1 MKKAVFGLL
10 VLLSI
15 SCNENSKAKFSLVG
29 NTDGIADGTILYLES
44 NLTNEV
50 IDSAVVE
57 NNYFKFQTK
66 LTHSPLLTTLHTKNF
81 SQYRF
86 LWLENSPM
94 TFDATK
100 MHFKH
105 AIVKGSDSENLNQTL
120 SKQVDTLHGSERQKL
135 ELEFVKMNPSSIVS
149 AYILSV
155 YTTSWGKGESKELFD
170 KLSEENR
177 NSVYGKKV
185 ANYIRLNK
193 EPKIGEQFVDFEMS
207 DPNGKSRKLSDYKGK
222 TILLEFWASNCSPC
236 RQQNPSL
243 VSTYK
248 KFKPKGFEIFAV
260 STDQD
265 KKSWLQAIEK
275 DSLIWEHVSDLKGND
290 NEASLIYG
298 VTGIP
303 DNFLIDQNG
312 VILGRNLRG
321 NELNEKL
328 ASILPTR

>member
-1 MKKAVFGLL
+1 MKKIVFGLL
-10 VLLSI
+10 MLLSM
-15 SCNENSKAKFSLVG
+15 SCNENSKAKFSLIG
-29 NTDGIADGTILYLES
+29 NTNGITNGTILYLAS

-66 LTHSPLLTTLHTKNF
+66 LTHAPLHTTLHTKNF
-81 SQYRF
+81 SHYRF

-100 MHFKH
+100 MDFKH
-105 AIVKGSDSENLNQTL
+105 AIVKGSDSENLSETL

-149 AYILSV
+149 SYILSV
-155 YTTSWGKGESKELFD
+155 YTTSWGKEKSEELFD
-170 KLSEENR
+170 KFSSENK

-185 ANYIRLNK
+185 TNYIRLNK

-222 TILLEFWASNCSPC
+222 TILLEFWASWCGPC
-236 RQQNPSL
+236 RQENPNL
-243 VSTYK
+243 VRTYR
-248 KFKPKGFEIFAV
+248 KFKTKGFEVFAV
-260 STDQD
+260 SLDQD
-265 KKSWLQAIEK
+265 KSSWLQAIEK

-298 VTGIP
+298 INGVP

-312 VILGRNLRG
+312 VIIGRNIRG

-328 ASILPTR
+328 ASILPSR

>member
-1 MKKAVFGLL
+1 MKKTIVGLL
-10 VLLSI
+10 ILLSL
-15 SCNENSKAKFSLVG
+15 SCNENSKAKFSLIG
-29 NTDGIADGTILYLES
+29 NTNGIANGTILYLVS

-57 NNYFKFQTK
+57 NNYFRLQTK
-66 LTHSPLLTTLHTKNF
+66 LTPTPILTTLHTKNF
-81 SQYRF
+81 SHYRV

-100 MHFKH
+100 MDFKH
-105 AIVKGSDSENLNQTL
+105 AIVKGSISENLYQPL
-120 SKQVDTLHGSERQKL
+120 SKQVDTLHGKERQKL
-135 ELEFVKMNPSSIVS
+135 ELEFIKLNPSSIVS

-155 YTTSWGKGESKELFD
+155 YTKSWGKGKTTELFD
-170 KLSEENR
+170 SFSEENK
-177 NSVYGKKV
+177 NSVYGKRV
-185 ANYIRLNK
+185 AEYIRLSK
-193 EPKIGEQFVDFEMS
+193 EPKIGEHFIDFEMA
-207 DPNGKSRKLSDYKGK
+207 DPNGKPRKLSDFKGK
-222 TILLEFWASNCSPC
+222 IILLEFWASSCSPC
-236 RQQNPSL
+236 RQQNPNL
-243 VSTYK
+243 VKTYV

-275 DSLIWEHVSDLKGND
+275 DSLIWEHVSDLKGDD
-290 NEASLIYG
+290 NEAALIYG

-303 DNFLIDQNG
+303 DNFLINQNG

-328 ASILPTR
+328 ASIFSSH